1 MTKAVKSPQ
10 DINMSEELDCLVE
23 ENNKYVS
30 TKNLW
35 QELEQEQ
42 EDDEESRSWYRRF
55 GGKVIDIAKTGLS
68 EELHMRLAEVRV
80 HYSEVGEVEQV
91 PASQGKKVPVEKR
104 VNTLAKVVRNIGNLV
119 YDHGAALEF
128 LRKVF
133 VLQDERV
140 EKIEAKL
147 ESGGVN
153 SPEYFEITVN
163 RAVESKMKEVEA
175 RLKHLENT
183 LETVKAENAEI
194 KRNKAKFE
202 DDVDETLQ
210 RGLKGNLLITCPPK
224 PGQQS
229 RLIQKEMRQGDRVY
243 VESPTEMC
251 CRLVKEKTGAE
262 IKPGDISVCQKQPNK
277 EHSWLLSVA
286 NRAPQSG
293 WETLTAGMRCG
304 RNTNGGYFKDDG
316 VFLAYQLTATK
327 SKLLHQVRLART
339 QAKKIHKFS
348 VNENGRITV
357 LKEKLPQTVPGEP
370 RNEPWRVVKNEA
382 DLAEIC
388 GPGVIPLRQER
399 RGGEGEVRGPAGR
412 RGAFQS
418 QR

>member
-1 MTKAVKSPQ
+1 
-10 DINMSEELDCLVE
+10 MSENKEELDCLIE
-23 ENNKYVS
+23 ENNRFVKE
-30 TKNLW
+30 KNLW

-42 EDDEESRSWYRRF
+42 EEEEENRSWYRRF
-55 GGKVIDIAKTGLS
+55 GGKVIDIAKNGLS
-68 EELHMRLAEVRV
+68 EEMHKRLAEVRV
-80 HYSEVGEVEQV
+80 HYSEEVEVEQKTGGTK
-91 PASQGKKVPVEKR
+91 AEKAEKKFS
-104 VNTLAKVVRNIGNLV
+104 TLVKVVRNISNLV

-133 VLQDERV
+133 VLHDERL
-140 EKIEAKL
+140 EKVEAKI

-153 SPEYFEITVN
+153 SAEYFEMTVN
-163 RAVESKMKEVEA
+163 RAVESKLKEVEVK
-175 RLKHLENT
+175 LKHLEDT
-183 LETVKAENAEI
+183 LDTVKAENAEI
-194 KRNKAKFE
+194 KRNKVKFE
-202 DDVDETLQ
+202 DDLDESMQ
-210 RGLKGNLLITCPPK
+210 RSLKGNLLITCPPK
-224 PGQQS
+224 QGQPS
-229 RLIQKEMRQGDRVY
+229 RLIQKEKNEGVRVY

-251 CRLVKEKTGAE
+251 CRLIKEKTGAE
-262 IKPGDISVCQKQPNK
+262 IKPADVSVCQKLPNK
-277 EHSWLLSVA
+277 EHSWLLGVA

-304 RNTNGGYFKDDG
+304 RNTNGGYFKEDG
-316 VFLAYQLTATK
+316 VFLSYQLTATK

-357 LKEKLPQTVPGEP
+357 LKEKLARTAPGEP

-399 RGGEGEVRGPAGR
+399 RGGEEEESRPVGR
-412 RGAFQS
+412 RGAFQN
-418 QR
+418 RR